1 MVRKRP
7 LIVEGLTAAALIA
20 APFVLPYLG
29 FTPTTIN
36 RILVWGV
43 FGVGFDI
50 LFGFTGLLSFGQ
62 GAFFGSG
69 GMVAAYL
76 LTILGFPYVTAAIFI
91 GMIAAAVIGYLVGLI
106 ALRRTGIYFAMI
118 TVAIGEVFYF
128 VEFNPLSAYTG
139 GENGLPGV
147 PPPSLYLGFTTINFN
162 SDKSLYAY
170 LAFWFFIGMVIALR
184 IVRSPVGAV
193 LRAIRDN
200 PLRAAA
206 VGHNIHGYKLTAFV
220 VAAAYAGFAGGLLGV
235 MQGFMPP
242 DAFTFDTSGQLVMQ
256 TAIGGAGTLFGPLLG
271 ATVWLYLSDF
281 LQTTLH
287 IGATW
292 KLVLGVIFVL
302 LVCFLRRGLI
312 GGIVDLY
319 GLLTGARKNAEP
331 VDKAPAA
338 GVTAEDEQKAA
349 EAALAH
355 QRQVA
360 AMPARRRETDRK
372 TGPILQASGLTKHY
386 GGLAANSDIDFT
398 VNHGEVRGIIGPNGA
413 GKTTFFKMLT
423 CEVPPTAGQI
433 LFEGRDITGMTVTDV
448 CQLGLT
454 KSYQINQL
462 FTRLTVR
469 ENLTIAAL
477 AELRG
482 KFRLDL
488 FKSIKSVPGLGD
500 QVEQTLQLVD
510 LVRRADMPVSDLA
523 YGEKRRLEVGLALA
537 TSPSL
542 LLLDEPLAGM
552 SSRERVET
560 VRLLKSIGRGRTMII
575 IDHDMDLLFEIVQQV
590 TVLQEGRVLVEGTPD
605 QIKGN
610 AKVQEAYLGGVHGV
624 LAANELT
631 RGQRLTLIMGIPT
644 SCSTSRCAWNATR
657 SWHCSG
663 ATAPARARRFK
674 SLMGV
679 VTPRR
684 RFTSSLTAPK

>member
-1 MVRKRP
+1 MLRQRP
-7 LIVEGLTAAALIA
+7 LVVEVLTAAGLIA
-20 APFVLPYLG
+20 APFVLPYFG

-43 FGVGFDI
+43 LGIGFDI

-62 GAFFGSG
+62 SAFFGTG

-76 LTILGFPYVTAAIFI
+76 LTIVNFPYVMAALLI
-91 GMIAAAVIGYLVGLI
+91 GMIAAGIVGYLVGLI

-118 TVAIGEVFYF
+118 TVAIAEVFYF

-147 PPPSLYLGFTTINFN
+147 PPPALFLGFTTIHFD
-162 SDKSLYAY
+162 SDALLYGF
-170 LAFWFFIGMVIALR
+170 LAFWYFAGMVIALR
-184 IVRSPVGAV
+184 IVRSPIGAV

-206 VGHNIHGYKLTAFV
+206 LGHNIHGYKLTALV

-242 DAFTFDTSGQLVMQ
+242 DAFMFETSGQLVMQ
-256 TAIGGAGTLFGPLLG
+256 TAIGGAGTLFGPLVG
-271 ATVWLYLSDF
+271 AAVWLYLSDF

-287 IGATW
+287 LGASW

-302 LVCFLRRGLI
+302 LVCFLRHGLI
-312 GGIVDLY
+312 GGIADLY
-319 GLLTGARKNAEP
+319 AFMAGFRRRTEP
-331 VDKAPAA
+331 RDDTSIA
-338 GVTAEDEQKAA
+338 GVTAHDQQKAA
-349 EAALAH
+349 AARGGRQPAVAAL
-355 QRQVA
+355 
-360 AMPARRRETDRK
+360 PARARDTDRK
-372 TGPILQASGLTKHY
+372 SGPILQTRGLTKHY
-386 GGLAANSDIDFT
+386 GGLAANSDIDFL
-398 VNHGEVRGIIGPNGA
+398 VNHGELRGIIGPNGA

-423 CEVPPTAGQI
+423 CEVPPTSGQI

-448 CQLGLT
+448 SQLGLT

-462 FTRLTVR
+462 FNRLTVR

-488 FKSIKSVPGLGD
+488 FKSLKRVDGLD
-500 QVEQTLQLVD
+500 EQVDHTLALVD
-510 LVRRADMPVSDLA
+510 LIGRTDTRVSDLA
-523 YGEKRRLEVGLALA
+523 YGEKRRLEIGLALA

-552 SSRERVET
+552 SPRERVET
-560 VRLLKSIGRGRTMII
+560 VRLLRSIARGRTMIV
-575 IDHDMDLLFEIVQQV
+575 IDHDMDSLFELVEWI
-590 TVLQEGRVLVEGTPD
+590 TVLQEGRVLTEGTPD
-605 QIKGN
+605 QIKSDP
-610 AKVQEAYLGGVHGV
+610 AVREAYLGGVH
-624 LAANELT
+624 A
-631 RGQRLTLIMGIPT
+631 
-644 SCSTSRCAWNATR
+644 
-657 SWHCSG
+657 
-663 ATAPARARRFK
+663 
-674 SLMGV
+674 
-679 VTPRR
+679 
-684 RFTSSLTAPK
+684 

>member
-1 MVRKRP
+1 MIRKRP
-7 LIVEGLTAAALIA
+7 LVVEAVTAAALIA
-20 APFVLPYLG
+20 APFVLPHLG

-36 RILVWGV
+36 RVLIWGI
-43 FGVGFDI
+43 FGLGFDI

-62 GAFFGSG
+62 GAFFGTG

-76 LTILGFPYVTAAIFI
+76 LTVANFNHVMPALAI
-91 GMIAAAVIGYLVGLI
+91 GTIAAAIIGYLVGLI

-118 TVAIGEVFYF
+118 TVAIGEVFYY
-128 VEFNPLSAYTG
+128 VEFNPLSEYTG

-147 PPPSLYLGFTTINFN
+147 PTPSLNLGFTTINFN
-162 SDKSLYAY
+162 TDWRLYTFF
-170 LAFWFFIGMVIALR
+170 AFWFFVSVVIALR

-200 PLRAAA
+200 PLRATAL
-206 VGHNIHGYKLTAFV
+206 GHNIHGYKLTAFV
-220 VAAAYAGFAGGLLGV
+220 IAATYAGFAGGLLGL

-271 ATVWLYLSDF
+271 AAVWLFLSDF

-292 KLVLGVIFVL
+292 KLVLGVVFVL

-312 GGIVDLY
+312 GAFEDLY
-319 GLLTGARKNAEP
+319 ALATGSNKKAAPAEE
-331 VDKAPAA
+331 APAA
-338 GVTAEDEQKAA
+338 GVTAAEEQKAA
-349 EAALAH
+349 KAEIAREHAVL
-355 QRQVA
+355 
-360 AMPARRRETDRK
+360 AMPARHRETDRRSG
-372 TGPILQASGLTKHY
+372 TILEAKSLTKRY
-386 GGLAANSDIDFT
+386 GGLVANSDIDFA
-398 VNHGEVRGIIGPNGA
+398 VAHGERRGIIGPNGA
-413 GKTTFFKMLT
+413 GKTTFFRMLT
-423 CEVPPTAGQI
+423 CEVPPTSGQI
-433 LFEGRDITGMTVTDV
+433 IFEGNDITGMTVTDV

-462 FTRLTVR
+462 FNRLTVR

-488 FKSIKSVPGLGD
+488 FRNPRNIPGLNE
-500 QVEQTLQLVD
+500 QVEHTLELVNLTARLD
-510 LVRRADMPVSDLA
+510 TPVAALA

-552 SSRERVET
+552 SPRERVET
-560 VRLLKSIGRGRTMII
+560 VTLLKSISQGRTMII
-575 IDHDMDLLFEIVQQV
+575 IDHDMDSLFELVERV

-605 QIKGN
+605 DIKGN

-624 LAANELT
+624 LAAE
-631 RGQRLTLIMGIPT
+631 
-644 SCSTSRCAWNATR
+644 
-657 SWHCSG
+657 
-663 ATAPARARRFK
+663 
-674 SLMGV
+674 
-679 VTPRR
+679 
-684 RFTSSLTAPK
+684 